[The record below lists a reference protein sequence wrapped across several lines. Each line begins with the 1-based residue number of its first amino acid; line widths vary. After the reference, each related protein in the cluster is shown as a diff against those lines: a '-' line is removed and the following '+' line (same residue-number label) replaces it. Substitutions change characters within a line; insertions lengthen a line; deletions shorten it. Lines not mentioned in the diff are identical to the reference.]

1 MYVEDSF
8 DEEVT
13 FDLWEG
19 FETVLDLGEWGRY
32 IFFYVGGGAFDFFLV
47 EVSREHDSLIYFSLD
62 LSLLSN

>member
-13 FDLWEG
+13 FDLREG

-47 EVSREHDSLIYFSLD
+47 EVT
-62 LSLLSN
+62 